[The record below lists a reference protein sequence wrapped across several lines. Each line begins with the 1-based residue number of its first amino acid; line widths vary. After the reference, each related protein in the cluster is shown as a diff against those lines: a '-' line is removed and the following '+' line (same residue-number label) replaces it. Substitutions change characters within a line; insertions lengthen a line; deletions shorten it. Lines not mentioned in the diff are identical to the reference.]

1 MEWAQVLAIVVHVML
16 AIILGVVSNNRR
28 IDDLRVDID
37 RRFGEV
43 RQDMKELKEDIREV
57 RTDADRRFGEVR
69 QDMKELKEDIRQI
82 HQVLFQLIPTPFRKE
97 PSKED
102 S

>member
-1 MEWAQVLAIVVHVML
+1 MEWAQVLAIVVPVML

-43 RQDMKELKEDIREV
+43 RQDMKELKEDIR
-57 RTDADRRFGEVR
+57 
-69 QDMKELKEDIRQI
+69 QI

-97 PSKED
+97 PPKED